1 MSQTCPKGLPS
12 KLVNMKKEQVEIKIA
27 ASNKRSFQAAT
38 NSFAFN
44 NGDANTQ
51 VGLVYQIF
59 KIDVF
64 F

>member
-1 MSQTCPKGLPS
+1 MT
-12 KLVNMKKEQVEIKIA
+12 NEEVEIKIA
-27 ASNKRSFQAAT
+27 GDVSASNKRSFQAAT
-38 NSFAFN
+38 NSIAFN

-64 F
+64 L